1 MRSREKKQSK
11 NSFGSPCPETPP
23 TIVRM
28 TAGKGRGKSV
38 VWFRKDLRLND
49 NPALARALTSGK
61 KIIPIFVWDKEEG
74 GDWKA
79 GSASRLWLH
88 HALNS
93 LSESIGKLGGRLIL
107 AKGKP
112 AQILPSIARETQA
125 EEVLYGRV
133 YDPGGLATQ
142 QAVEDALE
150 TAGIRSESFNASLL
164 NEPWEIKNLSER
176 PFQVFTPYWK
186 KARSGIHRKPEFY
199 QPEKLS
205 FADANGS
212 SLKTDSLE
220 LVPDHPWTEKVAR
233 HWEISESAGMAL
245 IERTAT
251 QIAGTYSTL
260 RDLPGQD
267 GTSRL
272 APYLAWG
279 LVSPRQVCQAILQV
293 HPEGDDASSQV
304 YLSEIGWRE
313 FSYHLLYHFP
323 SIPNEPLRPKYA
335 NFPWLSDSKA
345 LQKWQSGQTGY
356 PMVDA
361 GMRQLYETGWMHNR
375 VRMVVA
381 SFLVKHL
388 LISWKEGA
396 RWFWDN
402 LVDADLASNT
412 QGWQWAA
419 GCGADAAPY
428 FRIFNPITQGEKF
441 DPQGKYARHWIPEL
455 GKIPD
460 SLIFRPWEAP
470 PELLSGPADH
480 YPSPCVNHPEA
491 RARALGALSTLKA

>member
-1 MRSREKKQSK
+1 MIAKNEKD
-11 NSFGSPCPETPP
+11 SPDK
-23 TIVRM
+23 VL
-28 TAGKGRGKSV
+28 

-125 EEVLYGRV
+125 KEVLYGRV

-142 QAVEDALE
+142 QAVEEALDR
-150 TAGIRSESFNASLL
+150 AGLRSESFNSSLL
-164 NEPWEIKNLSER
+164 NEPWEIKNLSGR

-186 KARSGIHRKPEFY
+186 KARYRIHQAPESY
-199 QPEKLS
+199 QPANLS
-205 FADANGS
+205 FAETNCS
-212 SLKTDSLE
+212 SLETDALD
-220 LVPDHPWTEKVAR
+220 LVPDHSWTAKVAR
-233 HWEISESAGMAL
+233 HWKISEMEGLAL
-245 IERTAT
+245 IGRAAKE
-251 QIAGTYSTL
+251 IAANYSKL
-260 RDLPGQD
+260 RDFPGEE

-279 LVSPRQVCQAILQV
+279 LVSPRQVCQAVLQV
-293 HPEGDDASSQV
+293 YPEGDDVSSQV

-335 NFPWLSDSKA
+335 SFPWLSDNKA
-345 LQKWQSGQTGY
+345 LQKWQLGQTGY

-396 RWFWDN
+396 RWFWEN

-441 DPQGKYARHWIPEL
+441 DPKGKYALRWIPEL
-455 GKIPD
+455 KEVPPKW
-460 SLIFRPWEAP
+460 IFRPWESP
-470 PELLSGPADH
+470 NSWSESDFGTYPA
-480 YPSPCVNHPEA
+480 PCVDHASA
-491 RARALGALSTLKA
+491 RTRALGALASLKSS

>member
-1 MRSREKKQSK
+1 
-11 NSFGSPCPETPP
+11 
-23 TIVRM
+23 M
-28 TAGKGRGKSV
+28 TASQSRGRSV

-49 NPALARALTSGK
+49 NPSLARTLISGK
-61 KIIPIFVWDKEEG
+61 EIVPVFIWDEEEG
-74 GDWKA
+74 GDWKP
-79 GSASRLWLH
+79 GSASRWWLH
-88 HALNS
+88 HALES
-93 LSESIGKLGGRLIL
+93 LSSSIEKRGGRLIL

-112 AQILPSIARETQA
+112 AEILPLIARKTRA

-142 QAVEDALE
+142 QAVEESLE
-150 TAGIRSESFNASLL
+150 TAGIRPESFNASLL
-164 NEPWEIKNLSER
+164 NEPWEIKNLSGR

-186 KARSGIHRKPEFY
+186 KARSGIHRASESY
-199 QPEKLS
+199 QPENLS
-205 FADANGS
+205 FADTNSCS
-212 SLKTDSLE
+212 SLTTNGLG
-220 LVPDHPWTEKVAR
+220 LAPDHPWTEKLAR
-233 HWEISESAGMAL
+233 HWEVSESAGLAL
-245 IERTAT
+245 IERTAEK
-251 QIAGTYSTL
+251 IAGSYSKL

-279 LVSPRQVCQAILQV
+279 LISPRQVCQSVLQV
-293 HPEGDDASSQV
+293 HPEEEEPGAKV

-335 NFPWLSDSKA
+335 NFPWLSDNKA
-345 LQKWQSGQTGY
+345 LRKWQSGQTGY

-375 VRMVVA
+375 VRMIVA

-388 LISWKEGA
+388 LISWREGA
-396 RWFWDN
+396 RWFWDT

-441 DPQGKYARHWIPEL
+441 DPEGKYARHWIPALEN
-455 GKIPD
+455 IPD
-460 SLIFRPWEAP
+460 KWIFRPWEAP
-470 PELLSGPADH
+470 GELLPELGND
-480 YPSPCVNHPEA
+480 YPNPCVDHPEA
-491 RARALGALSTLKA
+491 RARALDALSTLKTE